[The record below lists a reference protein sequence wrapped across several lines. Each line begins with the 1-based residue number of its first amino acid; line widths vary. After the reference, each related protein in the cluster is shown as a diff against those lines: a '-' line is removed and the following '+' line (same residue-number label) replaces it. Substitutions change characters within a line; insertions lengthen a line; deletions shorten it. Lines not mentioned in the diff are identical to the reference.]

1 MAYYKSGEAPKS
13 AIVNS
18 TFVSKLTSI
27 FGYKVPSRKTSEF
40 ERKYGLEFVR
50 VDLGNEAYKVH
61 NAEIGSIFEKTPLA
75 SNLEKYFDS
84 YLNDNMISYADIR
97 ERQARLNMLSD
108 MYYNEVYIARVV
120 ELVADEATQLDAQN
134 RILAVES
141 PNLAFTQRCYE
152 LFSLW
157 GITAQR
163 IHKVCMDLEL
173 YGEAFWANKITPNAG
188 VVKIIPVSVNNVM
201 ERLEF
206 SPEKMAKYLA
216 ERDGF
221 MKASQNRSAK
231 VKALIDLIKANQAV
245 NISENFADVFDTK
258 LLGFELHDG
267 LVVPPWALTHFRYD
281 ADSTEFFPYGR
292 PPLLHCLT
300 PYKQMWSTMT
310 LQGLA
315 RMMSFPLTLYKVHV
329 PEGTSPGRAY
339 DIVNEVREEFDNL
352 GVSPASVGSEVY
364 TVNTKI
370 WLPDGLL
377 EIDTKENKIDIGS
390 VEDLELYMKRMASA
404 SGVPKGYL
412 DPTEESWG
420 TSGIALMEQYK
431 PFARHVSEIQQ
442 NFLTE
447 LGALIRLHF
456 AITGEFDYNTPF
468 ILSMRFPAKEMS
480 EEQRNGRTASMELT
494 TSIMELLKTSLGLG
508 DDEGLPVEV
517 IKDILTKYTF
527 LDPTDIQKWMSSTLA
542 NVAINGNNEDKEGG
556 DGGDAPDI
564 FGGDD
569 SGGDS
574 GGGGDDLGGGDAEMT
589 FESMNRE
596 EMLHTKQV
604 LRERSKFLKRM
615 TEDRKKTIRER
626 YKKFDES
633 IYFKFLESNG
643 FTSWKCHGS
652 QYSLIPTIKPENPLY
667 ESILA
672 IKGETADSNNPYA
685 RLQEKSISE
694 VLEEKRNSNNMVGE
708 DLINR
713 ALEREVGVNFR
724 ENDQ

>member
-13 AIVNS
+13 AIINS

-27 FGYKVPSRKTSEF
+27 FGYKVPSKKTTDF

-50 VDLGNEAYKVH
+50 VDLGNDAYRIY
-61 NAEIGSIFEKTPLA
+61 NAEIGSIFEKTPLT

-108 MYYNEVYIARVV
+108 MFYNEVYISRVV
-120 ELVADEATQLDAQN
+120 NLVADEATQLDAQD

-152 LFSLW
+152 LFSIW
-157 GITAQR
+157 GITVQR

-173 YGEAFWANKITPNAG
+173 YGEAFWANKITPNSG
-188 VVKIIPVSVNNVM
+188 VVKIKPISVNDVM

-216 ERDGF
+216 ERDGY
-221 MKASQNRSAK
+221 MKASQNRSSK
-231 VKALIDLIKANQAV
+231 VKALVDLIKANQAV
-245 NISENFADVFDTK
+245 NTSENFADVFDTK
-258 LLGFELHDG
+258 LLGFELEDG

-315 RMMSFPLTLYKVHV
+315 RMMSFPLTLYKVKV
-329 PEGTSPGRAY
+329 PEGTSPGRAF

-352 GVSPASVGSEVY
+352 GVSPSSVGSEVY

-370 WLPDGLL
+370 WMPEGLL
-377 EIDTKENKIDIGS
+377 DIDTKENKIDIGS
-390 VEDLELYMKRMASA
+390 VDDLELYMKRMATA
-404 SGVPKGYL
+404 AGVPKGYL

-420 TSGIALMEQYK
+420 VSGIALMEQYK

-442 NFLTE
+442 NFLAE
-447 LGALIRLHF
+447 LGTLIRLHF

-494 TSIMELLKTSLGLG
+494 TSIMELLKTSLGLA

-517 IKDILTKYTF
+517 VKDILTKYTF
-527 LDPTDIQKWMSSTLA
+527 LDPTDIQKWMASTLA
-542 NVAINGNNEDKEGG
+542 NVATSDKGDEDGEGG
-556 DGGDAPDI
+556 SDDAGDI
-564 FGGDD
+564 FGGGDD
-569 SGGDS
+569 S
-574 GGGGDDLGGGDAEMT
+574 GGGDDLGGGDEGGADAEMT
-589 FESMNRE
+589 FESTNRE
-596 EMLHTKQV
+596 EMLRTKKV
-604 LRERSKFLKRM
+604 LKERSKFLKRM
-615 TEDRKKTIRER
+615 TEERKKTIQER

-643 FTSWKCHGS
+643 FTSWNCNGFHHN
-652 QYSLIPTIKPENPLY
+652 LIPAIKPEDPLY
-667 ESILA
+667 ESALA
-672 IKGETADSNNPYA
+672 LTGATASDNPYA
-685 RLQEKSISE
+685 RLQEKTLTE
-694 VLEEKRNSNNMVGE
+694 VLEEKRNSNAMVGDE
-708 DLINR
+708 LINR
-713 ALEREVGVNFR
+713 ALEREIGVDFGK
-724 ENDQ
+724 ND

>member
-27 FGYKVPSRKTSEF
+27 FGYKVSDKRATEF

-50 VDLGNEAYKVH
+50 VDLGNEAYRVH
-61 NAEIGSIFEKTPLA
+61 NAEIGSIFEKTPLT

-84 YLNDNMISYADIR
+84 YLNDNMISYSDIR

-108 MYYNEVYIARVV
+108 MYYNEVYVSRVV

-173 YGEAFWANKITPNAG
+173 YGEAFWSNKITPNAG
-188 VVKIIPVSVNNVM
+188 VTKIIPVSVNDVM

-221 MKASQNRSAK
+221 MKASQNRSTK
-231 VKALIDLIKANQAV
+231 LKALVDLIKSNQTV
-245 NISENFADVFDTK
+245 NISENFADMFDTK

-315 RMMSFPLTLYKVHV
+315 RMMSFPLTLYKVKV
-329 PEGTSPGRAY
+329 PEGTSPGRAF

-352 GVSPASVGSEVY
+352 GVSPASMGSEVY

-370 WLPDGLL
+370 WMPDGLL

-390 VEDLELYMKRMASA
+390 VDDLELYMKRMASA
-404 SGVPKGYL
+404 AGVPKGYI

-442 NFLTE
+442 NFLAE
-447 LGALIRLHF
+447 LGVLIRLHF

-494 TSIMELLKTSLGLG
+494 TSIMDLLKTSLGLG

-517 IKDILTKYTF
+517 VKDILTKYTF
-527 LDPTDIQKWMSSTLA
+527 LDPTDIQKWMASTLA
-542 NVAINGNNEDKEGG
+542 NVDTSKNDEDGEGG
-556 DGGDAPDI
+556 GDDADDI
-564 FGGDD
+564 FGGGDD
-569 SGGDS
+569 GGDS
-574 GGGGDDLGGGDAEMT
+574 GDLGDLGGDDGGSDADMT
-589 FESMNRE
+589 FESANRE
-596 EMLHTKQV
+596 ELLHTKQV
-604 LRERSKFLKRM
+604 LKERSRFLKRM
-615 TEDRKKTIRER
+615 TEERRKTIRER
-626 YKKFDES
+626 YKKLDES

-652 QYSLIPTIKPENPLY
+652 QYSLIPTIKPESQYY
-667 ESILA
+667 ESVLA
-672 IKGETADSNNPYA
+672 IKGTTAEDNPYA
-685 RLQEKSISE
+685 RLQEKSITE
-694 VLEEKRNSNNMVGE
+694 VLEEKRNSNSIGDE
-708 DLINR
+708 LINR

-724 ENDQ
+724 EDD

>member
-13 AIVNS
+13 AIINS

-27 FGYKVPSRKTSEF
+27 FGYKVPSKKTTDF

-50 VDLGNEAYKVH
+50 VDLGNDAYRIY
-61 NAEIGSIFEKTPLA
+61 NAEIGSIFEKTPLT

-84 YLNDNMISYADIR
+84 YLNDNMISYADIH

-108 MYYNEVYIARVV
+108 MYYNEVYISRVV
-120 ELVADEATQLDAQN
+120 NLVADEATQLDAQN

-152 LFSLW
+152 LFSIW

-173 YGEAFWANKITPNAG
+173 YGEAFWANKITPNSG

-216 ERDGF
+216 ERDGY
-221 MKASQNRSAK
+221 MKASQNRSSK
-231 VKALIDLIKANQAV
+231 VKALVDLIKANQAV
-245 NISENFADVFDTK
+245 NTSENFADVFDTK

-315 RMMSFPLTLYKVHV
+315 RMMSFPLTLYKVKV
-329 PEGTSPGRAY
+329 PEGTSPGRAF

-352 GVSPASVGSEVY
+352 GVSPSSVGSEVY

-370 WLPDGLL
+370 WMPEGLL
-377 EIDTKENKIDIGS
+377 DIDTKENKIDIGS
-390 VEDLELYMKRMASA
+390 VDDLELYMKRMASA
-404 SGVPKGYL
+404 AGVPKGYL

-420 TSGIALMEQYK
+420 VSGIALMEQYK

-442 NFLTE
+442 NFLAE
-447 LGALIRLHF
+447 LGTLIRLHF

-494 TSIMELLKTSLGLG
+494 TSIMELLKTSLGLA

-517 IKDILTKYTF
+517 VKDILTKYTF
-527 LDPTDIQKWMSSTLA
+527 LDPTDIQKWMASTLA
-542 NVAINGNNEDKEGG
+542 NVATSGKDDEDGEGG
-556 DGGDAPDI
+556 GGDAEDI
-564 FGGDD
+564 FGGGDD
-569 SGGDS
+569 S
-574 GGGGDDLGGGDAEMT
+574 GGGDDLGGGDEGGADAEMT

-596 EMLHTKQV
+596 EMLRTKKV
-604 LRERSKFLKRM
+604 LKERSKFLKRM
-615 TEDRKKTIRER
+615 TEERKKTIQER

-643 FTSWKCHGS
+643 FTSWKCNGFHHN
-652 QYSLIPTIKPENPLY
+652 LIPAIKPEDPLY
-667 ESILA
+667 ESALA
-672 IKGETADSNNPYA
+672 LTGATASDNPYA
-685 RLQEKSISE
+685 RLQEKTLTE
-694 VLEEKRNSNNMVGE
+694 VLEEKRNSNAMAGDE
-708 DLINR
+708 LINR
-713 ALEREVGVNFR
+713 ALEREIGVDFGK
-724 ENDQ
+724 ND